1 MIDGGVFFV
10 CRERF
15 SAPPMKSLFFIRTA
29 VLASLLPVAVL
40 AQDAT
45 EPDPDLPQ
53 PFDASATLNSLTN
66 SPFTRS
72 VNVADK
78 LRLTGI
84 AWFEGRP
91 VATFFNK
98 ETNQNITVSDEL
110 NAQGMVLTEA
120 STSENLL
127 DSEVTLQIGGEEVTV
142 HYGDEQLSPG
152 AAKKGV
158 PTTHL
163 VKTSFTSKGV
173 PREERSS
180 SRSDGDHVKTSSYLG
195 KDGKALYASLS
206 SDARNKFKDILK
218 AKFEK
223 SPELSMEQKSAYAQK
238 IFNAI
243 KASDQKSAA
252 PVSKKTKP
260 SKR

>member
-1 MIDGGVFFV
+1 MKTP
-10 CRERF
+10 F
-15 SAPPMKSLFFIRTA
+15 SIRIV
-29 VLASLLPVAVL
+29 VLVSLLSVASR
-40 AQDAT
+40 ADEPA

-53 PFDASATLNSLTN
+53 PFDATAAQQVIAN

-72 VNVADK
+72 VNVGES

-84 AWFEGRP
+84 AWFEGKP

-98 ETNQNITVSDEL
+98 ETNQSITVSDEP
-110 NAQGMVLTEA
+110 NAQGMRLTEA
-120 STSENLL
+120 SPSDNLH
-127 DSEVTLQIGGEEVTV
+127 DSEVTVQVGGEEVTV

-152 AAKKGV
+152 ASKKGA

-163 VKTSFTSKGV
+163 VRTSFTSKGT
-173 PREERSS
+173 PREERGS
-180 SRSDGDHVKTSSYLG
+180 SRSDGDHDHVKTSSYLG

-206 SDARNKFKDILK
+206 SEGRNKFKDILK

-243 KASDQKSAA
+243 KSSDQKSAA
-252 PVSKKTKP
+252 PVSKKSKP